1 MDPTY
6 PILAAL
12 MVSLVLYQLN
22 QRHASPVIA
31 IINRWLRWIIF
42 ATGAAK
48 VSTDFGWIDRSYG
61 VLVAIFFL
69 IYFLIETMYRWLE
82 IRAIS
87 VSPLPLFPRFS
98 VNTSGE
104 EWPTH
109 PRLLRMRDWLRA
121 QGFKQVQALK
131 AEIAPGIH
139 LRVSVY
145 QDQDATLR
153 IQVMFLPQPSGAI
166 SVCHVLS
173 SQTVNSY
180 RYVTDNLYLPFGG
193 FYPEQWLVE
202 RNPWR
207 RSLAGLVARHRAR
220 LKRAGESLIPWTS
233 DPLVDLNAQQREL
246 EQVNTALG
254 FLLPH
259 AEREENGKMTTEG
272 RYRVWK
278 EIWLLNYLGRSV
290 RYD

>member
-12 MVSLVLYQLN
+12 VVSLVLFQLN
-22 QRHASPVIA
+22 QRFASPILA
-31 IINRWLRWIIF
+31 IVNRWLRWVIF

-69 IYFLIETMYRWLE
+69 VYFLVETIYRWLE

-98 VNTSGE
+98 LNSSGE

-109 PRLLRMRDWLRA
+109 PRLLKIRDWLRSH
-121 QGFKQVQALK
+121 GFKQVQALK
-131 AEIAPGIH
+131 TEIAPGIS
-139 LRVSVY
+139 LRISVY
-145 QDQDATLR
+145 QDVEARVR
-153 IQVMFLPQPSGAI
+153 IQIMFLPQMNGAI
-166 SVCHVLS
+166 SVCYALS
-173 SQTVNSY
+173 SQTTGGA

-193 FYPEQWLVE
+193 FYPEKWVVE

-207 RSLAGLVARHRAR
+207 RSLPRLVRRHQAR
-220 LKRAGESLIPWTS
+220 LKRSGESLESWSTDALTDI
-233 DPLVDLNAQQREL
+233 NAQQRQL
-246 EQVNTALG
+246 EQVNTELG

-278 EIWLLNYLGRSV
+278 EIWLLNYLGISM
-290 RYD
+290 RYQ